1 MRPLASYSFVRGFNY
16 QPSVASHGIDIW
28 GPKFDPRVVERELG
42 LGKKHFPKF
51 NTVRIWL
58 SHDAFIADPQSLIR
72 HFGQVMDICGRLGLA
87 VVPVLFN
94 GWHTYPDFG
103 GISVEQIGHF
113 SGERFTL
120 FEEYL
125 AAVVGLY
132 AGDQR
137 ILLWDLCN
145 EPFNNAREGGPMDAV
160 AGWLERIYRVCKEL
174 DADIPMCVG
183 NAPNPEQI
191 RRSES
196 VSDVITFHPYFAW
209 NAWVPTSAEFV
220 AVVDWTV
227 DLARQAGKA
236 LLVTE
241 TGWGALDDRKRAE
254 TLTVE
259 LNELARREIG
269 FIVHLLH
276 HTPVADGHRLGCGPI
291 TQAGYMAFVEADGSL
306 RPHHEVFNAF

>member
-1 MRPLASYSFVRGFNY
+1 MRLLASYSFVRGFNY

-28 GPKFDPRVVERELG
+28 GPKFDAAVVERELG

-72 HFGQVMDICGRLGLA
+72 HFGQVIDICGRSGL
-87 VVPVLFN
+87 
-94 GWHTYPDFG
+94 
-103 GISVEQIGHF
+103 
-113 SGERFTL
+113 
-120 FEEYL
+120 
-125 AAVVGLY
+125 AVVGLY

-276 HTPVADGHRLGCGPI
+276 HTPVADGHRPGCGPI

>member
-1 MRPLASYSFVRGFNY
+1 MRLLASYSFVRGFNY

-28 GPKFDPRVVERELG
+28 GPKFDAAVVERELG

-72 HFGQVMDICGRLGLA
+72 HFGQVMDICGRSGL
-87 VVPVLFN
+87 
-94 GWHTYPDFG
+94 
-103 GISVEQIGHF
+103 
-113 SGERFTL
+113 
-120 FEEYL
+120 
-125 AAVVGLY
+125 AVVGLY

-191 RRSES
+191 RRSEP

-227 DLARQAGKA
+227 DFARQAGKA

-276 HTPVADGHRLGCGPI
+276 HTPVADGHRPGCGPI